1 MFLLGP
7 LTSPGR
13 CSVCL
18 RTRQLSQGSAMSWD
32 PNIDPGFGLLEEHSS
47 HYRQI
52 IFSEAQGST
61 TAAKMGAT
69 EAGTPSS

>member
-1 MFLLGP
+1 
-7 LTSPGR
+7 
-13 CSVCL
+13 
-18 RTRQLSQGSAMSWD
+18 MSWD

-52 IFSEAQGST
+52 ILSEAQGST